1 MKGFLLDTCIVV
13 FLFRDKYNVASKL
26 DKIGLDNCYISEITI
41 AELQAGVEKSSSR
54 HFNQM
59 MLDRFVQMVN
69 VIPFSS
75 VIKRYAKEKVAT
87 DKQGTPVADFDLLI
101 GCSALENSLIL
112 VTENVKHFSYIPEIV
127 IENWI
132 NRESN

>member
-1 MKGFLLDTCIVV
+1 MKQYLLDTCIVV
-13 FLFRDKYNVASKL
+13 FLFRDKYDVAARL
-26 DKIGLDNCYISEITI
+26 DAVGLENCFISEVTI

-54 HFNQM
+54 QFNQM
-59 MLDRFVQMVN
+59 MLDKFVQMVN

-87 DKQGTPVADFDLLI
+87 ELKGTPVADFDLLI
-101 GCSALENSLIL
+101 GCSALENNLIM
-112 VTENVKHFSYIPEIV
+112 VTDNVKHFQAIPNIE

-132 NRESN
+132 ER